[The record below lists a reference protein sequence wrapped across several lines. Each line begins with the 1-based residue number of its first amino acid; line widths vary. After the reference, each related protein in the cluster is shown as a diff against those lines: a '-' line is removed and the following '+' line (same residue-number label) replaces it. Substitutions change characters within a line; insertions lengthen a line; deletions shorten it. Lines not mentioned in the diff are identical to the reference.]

1 MERRPAGTATTFH
14 VTQTNGSSRAKARM
28 DVPTYWDGGSQESV
42 CDPSRQA
49 WASYH
54 SLGTADHDF
63 TFDFTASGTYR
74 IHFYFMDND
83 RNDPQND
90 KGIYYLRTTAR

>member
-1 MERRPAGTATTFH
+1 MVRLLQPGHRG
-14 VTQTNGSSRAKARM
+14 
-28 DVPTYWDGGSQESV
+28 
-42 CDPSRQA
+42 
-49 WASYH
+49 
-54 SLGTADHDF
+54 HDF

-90 KGIYYLRTTAR
+90 KGSTTCAPRRR